1 MNLICILHIVYSY
14 IFLMFL
20 KIKNIIKTLNYLYNL
35 TWARHSLISTGILLE
50 WFSQVRVLACDSPGR
65 HSNEHWLHE
74 LQVLHDIPDRGFLTS
89 KKIIGKNYNKD
100 YGTTI
105 ISLYR
110 RKRFSTWVS
119 YAQTM
124 ADFETFLPLFSVKW
138 S

>member
-89 KKIIGKNYNKD
+89 KKIKEKNVTKIMVLQLSHS
-100 YGTTI
+100 TE
-105 ISLYR
+105 
-110 RKRFSTWVS
+110 KRG
-119 YAQTM
+119 
-124 ADFETFLPLFSVKW
+124 FLHEFLMHKLCTGCLGDLL
-138 S
+138 